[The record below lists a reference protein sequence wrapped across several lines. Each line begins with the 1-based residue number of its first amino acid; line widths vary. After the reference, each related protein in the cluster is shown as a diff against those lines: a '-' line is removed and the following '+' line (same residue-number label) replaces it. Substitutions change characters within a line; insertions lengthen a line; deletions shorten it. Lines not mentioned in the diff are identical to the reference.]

1 MDVVETGVPGVV
13 AITPRQ
19 FPDDRGTFLEWYRF
33 DRLSEVV
40 GRRFDLRQG
49 NLSVS
54 RRGTLRGLHLAAVPT
69 GQAKYVT
76 VVAGAA
82 IDYFVDV
89 RVGSPTFGAWDSVR
103 LDTVDRR
110 AVFLAEGIAHAFL
123 ALDDGTTVNYLVNDV
138 YRPGAEF
145 GLDPRDPAIGLD
157 FPLGTDELLLSE
169 KDATAPTLAEAQAA
183 GILPTWEACLA
194 RYAEDAVEVAR

>member
-1 MDVVETGVPGVV
+1 MDVVETGIPGAV

-19 FPDDRGTFLEWYRF
+19 YPDDRGTFLEWYRF
-33 DRLSEVV
+33 DRLADVV

-54 RRGTLRGLHLAAVPT
+54 RRGVLRGLHLASVPT

-89 RVGSPTFGAWDSVR
+89 RVGSPTFGHWDSVR

-110 AVFLAEGIAHAFL
+110 AVFLPEGLAHAFL
-123 ALDDGTTVNYLVNDV
+123 ALEDGTTVTYLVNDV

-157 FPLGTDELLLSE
+157 FPIAAEELVLSE
-169 KDATAPTLAEAQAA
+169 KDALAPTLAQAKA
-183 GILPTWEACLA
+183 SGILPTWEACLE
-194 RYAEDAVEVAR
+194 RYAKDAA

>member
-33 DRLSEVV
+33 DRLAEAV
-40 GRRFDLRQG
+40 GRRFELRQG

-54 RRGTLRGLHLAAVPT
+54 RRGVLRGLHLAAVPN

-76 VVAGAA
+76 VVAGSA

-89 RVGSPTFGAWDSVR
+89 RVGSPTFGRWDSVR
-103 LDTVDRR
+103 LDAVDRR

-123 ALDDGTTVNYLVNDV
+123 ALEDGTTVTYLVNDV

-145 GLDPRDPAIGLD
+145 GIDPLDPEIGLE
-157 FPLGTDELLLSE
+157 FPVPHGELVLSE
-169 KDATAPTLAEAQAA
+169 KDAAAPSLAEARIA

-194 RYAEDAVEVAR
+194 RYQEDAA

>member
-1 MDVVETGVPGVV
+1 MDVAPTGIPGAV
-13 AITPRQ
+13 ALTPRQ
-19 FPDDRGTFLEWYRF
+19 FPDDRGLFLEWYRF
-33 DRLSEVV
+33 EVLEQAM
-40 GRRFDLRQG
+40 GRRFDLRQA

-54 RRGTLRGLHLAAVPT
+54 RRGVLRGLHLASVPP

-89 RVGSPTFGAWDSVR
+89 RVGSPTFGQWDAVR

-110 AVFLAEGIAHAFL
+110 AVFLAEGLAHAFL
-123 ALDDGTTVNYLVNDV
+123 ALEDGTTVNYLVNDV

-145 GLDPRDPAIGLD
+145 GLDPRDPAIGLE
-157 FPLGTDELLLSE
+157 FPLPVDELLLSE
-169 KDATAPTLAEAQAA
+169 KDAAAPTLAEAAAA
-183 GILPTWEACLA
+183 GLLPTWDACQT
-194 RYAEDAVEVAR
+194 RYAEDAA

>member
-1 MDVVETGVPGVV
+1 MDVVETRIPGAV

-33 DRLSEVV
+33 DRLAEVV

-54 RRGTLRGLHLAAVPT
+54 RRGVLRGLHLAAVPT

-76 VVAGAA
+76 VVAGSA

-89 RVGSPTFGAWDSVR
+89 RVGSPTFGQWDSVR
-103 LDTVDRR
+103 LDAVDRR
-110 AVFLAEGIAHAFL
+110 AVFLAEGLAHAFL
-123 ALDDGTTVNYLVNDV
+123 ALEENTTVNYLVNDI

-157 FPLGTDELLLSE
+157 FPLDDADLVLSE
-169 KDATAPTLAEAQAA
+169 KDAAAPTLAEAEAA
-183 GILPTWEACLA
+183 GILPTWDACLS
-194 RYAEDAVEVAR
+194 RYAEDAA

>member
-1 MDVVETGVPGVV
+1 MDVVETRIPGAV

-19 FPDDRGTFLEWYRF
+19 FSDDRGTFLEWYRF
-33 DRLSEVV
+33 DRLAEVS

-54 RRGTLRGLHLAAVPT
+54 RRGVLRGLHLAAVPA

-89 RVGSPTFGAWDSVR
+89 RVGSPTFGQWDSVR

-110 AVFLAEGIAHAFL
+110 AVFLAEGLAHAFL
-123 ALDDGTTVNYLVNDV
+123 ALEDGTTVNYLVNDV
-138 YRPGAEF
+138 YNPEAEF

-157 FPLGTDELLLSE
+157 FPLDAGELVLSD
-169 KDATAPTLAEAQAA
+169 KDAEAPTLAEAQAA
-183 GILPTWEACLA
+183 GMLPTWDACLA
-194 RYAEDAVEVAR
+194 RYAEDAA

>member
-1 MDVVETGVPGVV
+1 MDVVETKIPGAV

-19 FPDDRGTFLEWYRF
+19 FPDNRGTFLEWYRF
-33 DRLSEVV
+33 DRLAEVA

-54 RRGTLRGLHLAAVPT
+54 RRGVLRGLHLAAVPT

-82 IDYFVDV
+82 IDFFVDV
-89 RVGSPTFGAWDSVR
+89 RVGSPTFGQWDSVR

-110 AVFLAEGIAHAFL
+110 AVFLSEGLAHAFL
-123 ALDDGTTVNYLVNDV
+123 ALEDGTTVNYLVNDV

-145 GLDPRDPAIGLD
+145 GLDPRDPEIGLE
-157 FPLGTDELLLSE
+157 FPLDDTELVLSE
-169 KDATAPTLAEAQAA
+169 KDADAPTLAQALAA
-183 GILPTWEACLA
+183 GILPTWDACLA
-194 RYAEDAVEVAR
+194 RYAEDAA

>member
-1 MDVVETGVPGVV
+1 MDVVETRVPGAI

-33 DRLSEVV
+33 DRLAEVA
-40 GRRFDLRQG
+40 GRRFELRQG

-54 RRGTLRGLHLAAVPT
+54 RRGVLRGLHLATVPS

-89 RVGSPTFGAWDSVR
+89 RVGSPTFGQWDSVR

-110 AVFLAEGIAHAFL
+110 AVFLSEGLAHAFL
-123 ALDDGTTVNYLVNDV
+123 ALEDGTTVNYLVNDV
-138 YRPGAEF
+138 YRPNAEF
-145 GLDPRDPAIGLD
+145 GLDPRDSAIGLE
-157 FPLGTDELLLSE
+157 FPLDDADLLLSE
-169 KDATAPTLAEAQAA
+169 KDAAAPTLAEAQAA

-194 RYAEDAVEVAR
+194 RYQEDAA

>member
-1 MDVVETGVPGVV
+1 MDVVETGIPGAV
-13 AITPRQ
+13 AITPRR
-19 FPDDRGTFLEWYRF
+19 FDDERGSFLEWFRH
-33 DRLSEVV
+33 DRLTEVV
-40 GRRFDLRQG
+40 GRRFELRQG

-54 RRGTLRGLHLAAVPT
+54 RRGVLRGLHLAAVPA

-89 RVGSPTFGAWDSVR
+89 RVGSPTFGQWDSVR
-103 LDTVDRR
+103 LDTIDRR
-110 AVFLAEGIAHAFL
+110 AVFLAEGLAHAFL
-123 ALDDGTTVNYLVNDV
+123 ALEDGTTVNYLVNDV

-145 GLDPRDPAIGLD
+145 GLDPRDPAIGLE
-157 FPLGTDELLLSE
+157 FPIPAEELVLSE
-169 KDATAPTLAEAQAA
+169 KDAAAPTLAEAETS

-194 RYAEDAVEVAR
+194 RYAEDAA